1 MPRTFPAF
9 LVEAREREE
18 RDKRGTE
25 GGGDGELQKNTGIS
39 GK

>member
-25 GGGDGELQKNTGIS
+25 GGWGWGVTEEHWDLR
-39 GK
+39 